1 MRWLVKRGWMYGA
14 MAVVSTFALFPVY
27 WVVITSLKP
36 RSEIYTRTPDLWPS
50 DPQWGQYPHVL
61 GEGHVGRALMNSLIV
76 AGGTM
81 VVCLIVGSMAAYALA
96 RFRFRLNRFLM
107 MLVLMTQ
114 LFPLVVLVIPLFVIM
129 RKAGLLGT
137 YWSLIITYLAFS
149 VPLAIWVMRGFITT
163 IPEELEH
170 AARID
175 GATRVGAMVRVV
187 LPLAAPGLATTAVLS
202 FLEGWKEF
210 LLALTF
216 LNDESR
222 KTAPLVLQTF
232 VGRGDTDWGA
242 VMATSVLYTLPV
254 ALVFVIARK
263 HLMTARTAGAVK
275 G

>member
-1 MRWLVKRGWMYGA
+1 MRWLAKRGWMYVA
-14 MAVVSTFALFPVY
+14 MAAVSTFALFPVY

-50 DPQWGQYPHVL
+50 NPQWDQYPRVL
-61 GEGHVGRALMNSLIV
+61 GEGHVGRALLNSLIV
-76 AGGTM
+76 ASGTM
-81 VVCLIVGSMAAYALA
+81 VICLIVGAMAAYALA
-96 RFRFRLNRFLM
+96 RYRFRMRSLLLM
-107 MLVLMTQ
+107 LILMTQ
-114 LFPLVVLVIPLFVIM
+114 MFPLVVLVIPLFVIM
-129 RKAGLLGT
+129 RKAGLLDT

-149 VPLAIWVMRGFITT
+149 VPLAIWVMRGFIVG

-175 GATRVGAMVRVV
+175 GATRVGAMWRVV

-216 LNDESR
+216 LNEDSR
-222 KTAPLVLQTF
+222 KTVPLVLQSF
-232 VGRGDTDWGA
+232 VGRGDVDWGA

-254 ALVFVIARK
+254 ALVFVLARK